1 MNDIESTWDYL
12 VDKGIATEQE
22 LILVTYINGYNMESL
37 NDIIYVRTGYRTA
50 EQLQEEED
58 EDIEEYWKT

>member
-12 VDKGIATEQE
+12 VDTGIATEQE

-37 NDIIYVRTGYRTA
+37 NDIIYVRTA
-50 EQLQEEED
+50 FHDVEQLQEKDEE
-58 EDIEEYWKT
+58 IEEYWKT

>member
-12 VDKGIATEQE
+12 VDTGIATEQE

-37 NDIIYVRTGYRTA
+37 NDIIYVRTA
-50 EQLQEEED
+50 FHDVEQLQEKDEE
-58 EDIEEYWKT
+58 IEEYWKI